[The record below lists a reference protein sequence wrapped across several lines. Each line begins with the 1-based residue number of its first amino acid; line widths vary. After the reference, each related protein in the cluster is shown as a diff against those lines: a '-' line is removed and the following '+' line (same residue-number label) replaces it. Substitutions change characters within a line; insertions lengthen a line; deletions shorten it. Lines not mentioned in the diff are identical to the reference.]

1 MVISLLILVLLV
13 FAILIMVLMALFF
26 TGNRAEKKLGYPKR
40 GESMQ
45 DVQFLVSIGE
55 HVLAQRCYRRIHRCS
70 VHAAKAAIEKLSV
83 QQTGG
88 KP

>member
-26 TGNRAEKKLGYPKR
+26 TGNRAEKQLGYPKR

-45 DVQFLVSIGE
+45 DVQFLLSIGE
-55 HVLAQRCYRRIHRCS
+55 NVLAQRCYRRIHRCS
-70 VHAAKAAIEKLSV
+70 MSTAKLAVEKLAAS
-83 QQTGG
+83 QSAGN
-88 KP
+88 